1 MVSGTICH
9 SCSMDAAGTAAGTTE
24 TFPPEEAMARA
35 RFSRFDV
42 DQDGLLSQGEV
53 GQMMEQLGFE
63 VDDDYV
69 HAIFSKFNVVGE
81 GIDFYEFSTL
91 WEFCQMHAS

>member
-1 MVSGTICH
+1 
-9 SCSMDAAGTAAGTTE
+9 
-24 TFPPEEAMARA
+24 
-35 RFSRFDV
+35 
-42 DQDGLLSQGEV
+42 
-53 GQMMEQLGFE
+53 MMEQLGFE